1 MAAIEVKNL
10 SKTFQIPKTQPGL
23 KGAVRSLFHREYTSK
38 EAVKDV
44 SFSLEGGEMVGYIG
58 PNGAGKSTTIKMLC
72 GILMPDGGSVRVH
85 GLDPW
90 KQRRENASQIG
101 VVFGQRSQLYWDLP
115 VADTLELY
123 QKLYDIP
130 MDVYRR
136 NRERFIDLLEMG
148 EFISQPVRQL
158 SLGQKMKANLAL
170 ALLHGPRVIYL
181 DEPTIGLD
189 VMTKRRLRA
198 FIGEINRET
207 GTTVL
212 LTTHDMKDIE
222 EICKRLILIDKGA
235 LLYDGSLSEF
245 RHRYAQG
252 ARYRLEFEHA
262 PAWTG
267 REGFECRQD
276 GENWILTTRRPHTR
290 QTLISLIED
299 YNPTNIFTEEITIE
313 DIVSALFTKQPQ
325 AAS

>member
-23 KGAVRSLFHREYTSK
+23 KGAVRSLFHREYTPK

-90 KQRRENASQIG
+90 KQRRENARQIG

-115 VADTLELY
+115 VSDTLELY

-198 FIGEINRET
+198 FIGEINRES
-207 GTTVL
+207 GTTVI

-222 EICKRLILIDKGA
+222 EICKRLILIDKGS

-267 REGFECRQD
+267 REGFECRPD